1 MQATKKPRKFRTKL
15 SEAPF
20 LNGDERERLET
31 QQRQRWV
38 FELSFLLEG
47 TPTPAGRLLAERP
60 ETAGRVGAG
69 RRVGTLR
76 SRVRSCRK
84 LAEWLLLARG
94 KKFPTEL
101 VDFLDYALLRAAD
114 GATKSPLKSLFSSFS
129 FLEEV
134 AGIEEPKRVKSSS
147 LFASAKKKLLLTRR
161 VGRHAFGTGSRT
173 PADKG
178 RVAARRVEGTPW
190 RRRANRTDAQVH
202 WGSKAGQGGRCLHR
216 PRIVSDEARPE
227 LLGQRRQGCRSRQ
240 RSRSAGLQGPDQDRR
255 CAQGQAKRVVR
266 QAPSVPLQAFPG
278 LPR

>member
-1 MQATKKPRKFRTKL
+1 MVKRTLSSTRGARLGNGPLTWVTAQEYLALQATKKPRKFRTKL

-134 AGIEEPKRVKSSS
+134 AGIEEPKR
-147 LFASAKKKLLLTRR
+147 
-161 VGRHAFGTGSRT
+161 
-173 PADKG
+173 
-178 RVAARRVEGTPW
+178 
-190 RRRANRTDAQVH
+190 
-202 WGSKAGQGGRCLHR
+202 C
-216 PRIVSDEARPE
+216 
-227 LLGQRRQGCRSRQ
+227 
-240 RSRSAGLQGPDQDRR
+240 
-255 CAQGQAKRVVR
+255 
-266 QAPSVPLQAFPG
+266 
-278 LPR
+278 